1 MRSADVATLLADAD
15 RARPMR
21 PSDPQAAADGNPF
34 VTLTARQF
42 VRSMRPPEDIVDGLL
57 RRGYLYAVSGP
68 TGSGKTSVGV
78 ALAGCFALEHSFA
91 GHEVAGGTVLYV
103 ASENPDDV
111 AGRVA
116 AWCQVSGTD
125 VDELGTRLQFIDES
139 FVLADRRADLIR
151 AIESVGAVMVI
162 IDTDQAVAGSDDEN
176 DNSERIQHAKRL
188 RTLTKAS
195 TRPTVI
201 DLCHPAG
208 GATRTA
214 LRPRGGTSF
223 LAEVDGQFG
232 CWSDDDGVSC
242 ELFRTP
248 KFRGP
253 DFDPITFHLRRTSVS
268 ALVDTQ
274 GRPLSSVVAMPATA
288 EDEARMDHDRRASN
302 LAVLRSVSQHP
313 EVSIRERVVG
323 TGCSKS
329 TVARALRELREQ
341 GFIRDDAG
349 SLQVLPKG
357 ARWLAV
363 RA

>member
-1 MRSADVATLLADAD
+1 MQSVDLAALQAEAD
-15 RARPMR
+15 RLRPMR
-21 PSDPQAAADGNPF
+21 PAERREVGDGRPF
-34 VTLTARQF
+34 VPLTAREF
-42 VRSMRPPEDIVDGLL
+42 VRAMRPPEDVVVGLM

-78 ALAGCFALEHSFA
+78 ALAGSFAIEMPFA
-91 GHEVAGGTVLYV
+91 GHEVIGGTVLYI

-116 AWCQVSGTD
+116 AWCQAADTD
-125 VDELGTRLQFIDES
+125 LDELGTRLQFIDES
-139 FVLADRRADLIR
+139 FVLADRRTDLIR
-151 AIESVGAVMVI
+151 TIEDVGAVLVI

-176 DNSERIQHAKRL
+176 DNAERIQHAKRL

-253 DFDPITFHLRRTSVS
+253 DFDPITFQLKRTAVS
-268 ALVDTQ
+268 ALVDAH

-313 EVSIRERVVG
+313 EASIRERVVG

-357 ARWLAV
+357 ARWLAA